1 MKKWTKLIL
10 KGTRRKKENGKKAA
24 RTLFLVSI

>member
-1 MKKWTKLIL
+1 MEKWTKHIL

-24 RTLFLVSI
+24 RTLVLVPL